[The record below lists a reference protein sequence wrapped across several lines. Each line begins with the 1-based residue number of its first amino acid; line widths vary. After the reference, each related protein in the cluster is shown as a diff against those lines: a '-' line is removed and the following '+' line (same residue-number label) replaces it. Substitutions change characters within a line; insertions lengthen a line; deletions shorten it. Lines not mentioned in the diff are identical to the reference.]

1 MGMSGHFQNL
11 GGVMAQSPE
20 DSLCSYW
27 GPRMVQGMGGLLGA
41 WYGRFSQPQ
50 PLPRSMAPPLTESS
64 C

>member
-1 MGMSGHFQNL
+1 
-11 GGVMAQSPE
+11 MAQSPE